1 MPFSWLALQKSSG
14 NAGNLSPI
22 GMWFLLFIFKIQ
34 KRHKMGF
41 MPRPSMLTFGNRTPC
56 PVSLFY
62 SFIKAVLNILEGI
75 NPSSSPCSTSL
86 FTGISSWSHSQVTS
100 RYVTA
105 GSTFASCLSPTFL
118 HRFPSQKEFKTLIGL
133 LFLFTFQK
141 PLPSSTGSPRG
152 HRLRNTQPEGWG
164 KKMALH
170 RCPNATYKDKK
181 SSQKQWQKNSLAFL
195 TEVFKRIWYLCI
207 IRAKRSMLIIC
218 FGLLF
223 KASVG

>member
-1 MPFSWLALQKSSG
+1 
-14 NAGNLSPI
+14 
-22 GMWFLLFIFKIQ
+22 
-34 KRHKMGF
+34 
-41 MPRPSMLTFGNRTPC
+41 MLTFGNRTPC

-75 NPSSSPCSTSL
+75 NPFSSPCSTSL

-118 HRFPSQKEFKTLIGL
+118 HRGCGPSLHKRNLRHSGL

-141 PLPSSTGSPRG
+141 PLPNSTWSPRG

-164 KKMALH
+164 QRMALH

-207 IRAKRSMLIIC
+207 IRAKRSMLVIC
-218 FGLLF
+218 FDLLF

>member
-1 MPFSWLALQKSSG
+1 MFNWFVYRNLQLVTFTGDLQICDSWQHLCKL
-14 NAGNLSPI
+14 PI
-22 GMWFLLFIFKIQ
+22 
-34 KRHKMGF
+34 
-41 MPRPSMLTFGNRTPC
+41 P
-56 PVSLFY
+56 
-62 SFIKAVLNILEGI
+62 NILA
-75 NPSSSPCSTSL
+75 PRM
-86 FTGISSWSHSQVTS
+86 WS
-100 RYVTA
+100 
-105 GSTFASCLSPTFL
+105 
-118 HRFPSQKEFKTLIGL
+118 FPSQKEFKTLIGL

-141 PLPSSTGSPRG
+141 PLPSSTWSPRG

-207 IRAKRSMLIIC
+207 IRAKRSMLVIC
-218 FGLLF
+218 FDLLF